1 MIIDNKNPHTRGY
14 GAGYRTAWDFIKSKI
29 EGQRNGEFN
38 IVTGYF
44 TIGALAELAK
54 IVKDGDHKIRIVSS
68 EMVKGRDDMAEH
80 IVDLLNGDLSSANVF
95 TQQENARIAKEFLLR
110 RDVEVKAITNAFCH
124 AKAYIFHQNNPNSFF
139 HLMGSCNLTEAGLGL
154 RESSNI
160 ELATANSSADEYN
173 DFVDLQ
179 KWFEDDI
186 WPKAADKVPDPDAP
200 RSLRNAPKITVK
212 EYFLRLID
220 NYYKEYSP
228 EQIYYKILFELFS
241 TEIDID
247 GGLENEKDMG
257 LLRNSVIW
265 NTLYPYQQ
273 QGVISLVKMLRRHNG
288 AILAD
293 AVGLGKTFSAL
304 AVMKFFQTQG
314 YKIVLLC
321 PKKLEQ
327 NWAQYLRHRGSRFEN
342 DAFDY
347 AVRFHTDLQNDRLS
361 TAYQDYHP
369 EYLATQ
375 PKVLYVIDESHNL
388 RNSKSSRYK
397 DLMETL
403 IKPNTGDDADQRD
416 VKVLMLSATP
426 INTGFN
432 DIYGQ
437 FNIIAKG
444 TDEAFDNDEFG
455 IPHLANLFMSINKEY
470 KQWCEQPNRTISGFI
485 HKIKPEFFNL
495 TDKLLVARTRK
506 IIEQSL
512 DIDLKFPEKEAPKNI
527 YVSLEHFGMLHSA
540 SDIYDTFDALHLTA
554 YQPSLYMTAI
564 PAPEDANAPKLRWDD
579 NVFREKFLV
588 KMMGIL
594 LLKRLESSWFACK
607 LTIDK
612 ILEIHEQ
619 TLDKVK
625 RFMEQGGAADID
637 IPVGEEIDDEED
649 NTQLDEEF
657 ALRGGQINL
666 RKMKNIEGFRRDLK
680 ADVEKLSLLAFNMKR
695 FEDEYRAGRQKDE
708 KLDKL
713 VEILNEK
720 KRNRTNKKV
729 VIFTAYADTA
739 AYLFDEL
746 KSRGF
751 RHLAMASGTE
761 IRTTGNHSTNNFT
774 EILQSFAPYSKL
786 FMERQW
792 DDLYRRAGLNRNE
805 LYDNIHKRWNVTY
818 ETWLDC
824 VKRTDD
830 GVRRL
835 VDDKIDIL
843 IATDCLSE
851 GQNLQDAD
859 MQINYDIHW
868 NPVRLIQR
876 FGRIDRIGSPNKKIR
891 SVNFWPSNS
900 VDSYLKLESRI
911 QNRMSIMNV
920 TGTETIDLNEQ
931 YRKIVDENPIQ
942 DRNADKLLRQL
953 SENSVADIEGDDN
966 ASGEGGESL
975 SLSDFSLEIFR
986 QDLID
991 YFERNKDEFRRMPCG
1006 IFSGFTINAADS
1018 SARMGMPDSLVAVLG
1033 YPKRDPADKGKTPY
1047 QQVRIIC
1054 QPVGGEAQ
1062 SLTLNKPDIL
1072 GLLRANRKKPRQVPL
1087 WIDHPSVESSD
1098 KMTALQEALKSFFNQ
1113 HIQTETHS
1121 NLMQLF
1127 GNGRGKTRKA
1137 TTEQPSDLQR
1147 VEDRFKPE
1155 NYDLVVWEY
1164 ISRVGAA
1171 TPNK

>member
-1 MIIDNKNPHTRGY
+1 MLIDNKKAHSHGDGPEFI
-14 GAGYRTAWDFIKSKI
+14 TAWDFLKHHINGK
-29 EGQRNGEFN
+29 RNGKFD

-44 TIGALAELAK
+44 TIGALAELSEL
-54 IVKDGDHKIRIVSS
+54 VKDSGDKIRIVSS
-68 EMVKGRDDMAEH
+68 EMVKGKDDTAEH
-80 IVDLLNGDLSSANVF
+80 TVDLLNGDLNIGAVF
-95 TQQENARIAKEFLLR
+95 HQQANARRAKEFLLSDNV
-110 RDVEVKAITNAFCH
+110 DVRAFTKAFCH
-124 AKAYIFHQNNPNSFF
+124 AKAYMFQQKEGNNFF
-139 HLMGSCNLTEAGLGL
+139 CCHLTGSNNLTEAGLGL
-154 RESSNI
+154 RASSNI
-160 ELATANSSADEYN
+160 ELALASSACESSN
-173 DFVDLQ
+173 DFNDLRG
-179 KWFEDDI
+179 WFDVDI
-186 WPKAADKVPDPDAP
+186 WPKADTQVPDPDEP
-200 RSLRNAPKITVK
+200 RSSHRRAKISVK

-220 NYYKEYSP
+220 NYYKEYTP
-228 EQIYYKILFELFS
+228 EQIYYKILFELFN
-241 TEIDID
+241 TEIGINAS
-247 GGLENEKDMG
+247 LENERDMG

-304 AVMKFFQTQG
+304 AVIKYFQTQG
-314 YKIVLLC
+314 YKVVLLC

-361 TAYQDYHP
+361 TAYQDFHP
-369 EYLATQ
+369 DFLASQ

-388 RNSKSSRYK
+388 RNSKSNRYK
-397 DLMETL
+397 ELMDSL
-403 IKPNTGDDADQRD
+403 IHPVNASEADARD
-416 VKVLMLSATP
+416 VKVLLLSATP
-426 INTGFN
+426 INNGFY

-437 FNIIAKG
+437 FNIIGKG
-444 TDEAFDNDEFG
+444 DDCAFNNEEFG
-455 IPHLANLFMSINKEY
+455 IPYLKNLFQNIQKEY
-470 KQWCEQPNRTISGFI
+470 KSWCDEPNRTISSFLG
-485 HKIKPEFFNL
+485 KIKPEFFNL

-512 DIDLKFPEKEAPKNI
+512 DIDLKFPKKDPPRNI

-540 SDIYDTFDALHLTA
+540 TDIYDTFADLHLTA
-554 YQPSLYMTAI
+554 YQPSLYMKAL
-564 PAPEDANAPKLRWDD
+564 PAPDDPEAPKLQWDD
-579 NVFREKFLV
+579 NVFRERFLV

-594 LLKRLESSWFACK
+594 LLKRLESSWLACK
-607 LTIDK
+607 LTVDK

-619 TLDKVK
+619 TLEKVK
-625 RFMEQGGAADID
+625 RFVEQGGASTISV
-637 IPVGEEIDDEED
+637 PVGDGIDDEED

-657 ALRGGQINL
+657 SLRGGEINL
-666 RKMKNIEGFRRDLK
+666 RKMVNIEGFMHDLK
-680 ADVEKLSLLAFNMKR
+680 EDVEKLTLLSFNMLR
-695 FEDEYRAGRQKDE
+695 FEKEYRQGRQKDE
-708 KLDKL
+708 KLDRL
-713 VEILNEK
+713 VEILEEK
-720 KRNRTNKKV
+720 KALPNKKV

-746 KSRGF
+746 RARGF
-751 RHLAMASGTE
+751 DHMAMASGSE
-761 IRTTGNHSTNNFT
+761 VRTTGGHSTTNFS

-805 LYDNIHKRWNVTY
+805 LYDSVRKRWSVTY
-818 ETWLDC
+818 DTWLEC
-824 VKRTDD
+824 LSRTNDNAK
-830 GVRRL
+830 RL

-876 FGRIDRIGSPNKKIR
+876 FGRIDRIGSPNAKIC
-891 SVNFWPSNS
+891 SVNFWPSES

-911 QNRMSIMNV
+911 QNRMSIMNLA
-920 TGTETIDLNEQ
+920 GTETIELNER
-931 YRKIVDENPIQ
+931 YRQMVADNPIQ
-942 DRNADKLLRQL
+942 DINADKLLRQL
-953 SENSVADIEGDDN
+953 SENSVADIENDED
-966 ASGEGGESL
+966 GENGGQTL
-975 SLSDFSLEIFR
+975 ALSDFSLEVFR

-991 YFERNKDEFRRMPCG
+991 YFERNKDEFRCMPCG
-1006 IFSGFTINAADS
+1006 IFSGFSLGGSDS
-1018 SARMGMPDSLVAVLG
+1018 QGGSSVNVPESLVAVLG

-1054 QPVGGEAQ
+1054 QPVGGQPQ

-1087 WIDHPSVESSD
+1087 WIDHPDAASRD
-1098 KMTALQEALKSFFNQ
+1098 KMQQLQDALKTFFQQN
-1113 HIQTETHS
+1113 IQAETHN

-1127 GNGRGKTRKA
+1127 GRGKSA
-1137 TTEQPSDLQR
+1137 ASNAAPQPDGQR
-1147 VEDRFKPE
+1147 VEDRFQPE

-1164 ISRVGAA
+1164 ISRV
-1171 TPNK
+1171 